1 VRKIVLISILIL
13 LVVSGQPAPLR
24 GARPGLSVVSKALAQ
39 NIGGG
44 MGISL
49 QINSKE
55 VHEGDIIS
63 STQSGYSLSKTAYDS
78 TIYGVVAKTP
88 AVELVNTSVQN
99 GSYVISIGQTVT
111 RVTAK
116 AGAIKKGD
124 LITSSET
131 PGVGQKAVTSGYVL
145 GNAMEAYTGN
155 SVGSILVN
163 VNPHYDNSTPN
174 NIRTNLLTTVRN
186 AGNSAFLSPVE
197 ALRYLAA
204 AVVTILSFVLGFTY
218 FGRVAAKGVEAV
230 GRNPLAGR
238 LIEFS
243 VILNIALTGV
253 IILAGLGIA
262 YLILIL

>member
-1 VRKIVLISILIL
+1 MRKIVLIFTLIL
-13 LVVSGQPAPLR
+13 LVISLSPEGYGPAGGQL
-24 GARPGLSVVSKALAQ
+24 LVVAKAEAQ

-49 QINSKE
+49 EINSKN
-55 VHEGDIIS
+55 VKEGDIIS
-63 STQSGYSLSKTAYDS
+63 SSQSGYSLAKTAYDS

-88 AVELVNTSVQN
+88 AVELVNTGVKN
-99 GSYVISIGQTVT
+99 GSYVISSGQTLT
-111 RVTAK
+111 RVTA
-116 AGAIKKGD
+116 ANGVIKKGD
-124 LITSSET
+124 LITSSQT
-131 PGVGQKAVTSGYVL
+131 PGVGQKATASGYVL
-145 GNAMEAYTGN
+145 GNAMEGYSGN
-155 SVGSILVN
+155 SPGTILVN
-163 VNPHYDNSTPN
+163 INPHYDNSIPN
-174 NIRTNLLTTVRN
+174 NVRTNLLTTIRN

-243 VILNIALTGV
+243 VILNIVLTGV